1 MDEEKGRLPDA
12 EKDWAF
18 EESQRRESWKTPE
31 VYLEKLSA
39 FSRMLR
45 LAGLSVSPRET
56 EDASRLLIDLGL
68 ENREQV
74 KTALRTVYAKS
85 REEQLTF
92 DRTFDGFFI
101 SEEKMRQQAK
111 EQMERE
117 RELQQHR
124 QEAEEELQL
133 NGQPMDLDES
143 QRETYA
149 AMPEEARQRLRN
161 FMEKYRGTA
170 ERNPKLYGDFIHSVF
185 ARAIM
190 EQQMLMENAGLG
202 GQEVDPEIGLMY
214 REISEFQDTEIPKA
228 IEIIQSVARQ
238 INGELSM
245 KRKAG
250 GHTGKLDFRR
260 TIRKGLETGGSL
272 YHLRYRKKRAHRKHL
287 VLLCDVSGSM
297 VQFSE
302 FALRFIQSL
311 NQVSD
316 NSRVFLFSETMTE
329 ADAFQLQ
336 NMDLFRGFVKDS
348 GLFGRGT
355 DLGTAL
361 EQLCSQKIPALNAS
375 TTLLILSDT
384 KTIDQPR
391 AVRALQ
397 EAKRQA
403 GRVIWLN
410 PIPEGKWKYLGSV
423 QTMAAICPMV
433 SCSTLRELA
442 GACRRLVQNT

>member
-1 MDEEKGRLPDA
+1 MA
-12 EKDWAF
+12 E
-18 EESQRRESWKTPE
+18 PG

-45 LAGLSVSPRET
+45 LQGLSVSPRET
-56 EDASRLLIDLGL
+56 EDAAQLLTELGL
-68 ENREQV
+68 EDRDQV

-85 REEQLTF
+85 REEQITF
-92 DRTFDGFFI
+92 DRVFDGFFI

-117 RELQQHR
+117 KELQQHR
-124 QEAEEELQL
+124 REAEEELQL
-133 NGQPMDLDES
+133 NGQPMDLDEK

-149 AMPEEARQRLRN
+149 AMPEDARQRLRN
-161 FMEKYRGTA
+161 FMEKYRATA

-190 EQQMLMENAGLG
+190 EQQLLMENAGLG
-202 GQEVDPEIGLMY
+202 GQELDPEIGILY
-214 REISEFQDTEIPKA
+214 RDITDFKDTEIPKA
-228 IEIIQSVARQ
+228 IEIIQGVARQ
-238 INGELSM
+238 INGELSA
-245 KRKAG
+245 KRKRG

-260 TIRKGLETGGSL
+260 TIRKGLETGGSFYRL
-272 YHLRYRKKRAHRKHL
+272 KYRKKRAHRKHL

-316 NSRVFLFSETMTE
+316 NSRVFLFSESVVE
-329 ADAFQLQ
+329 ADPFKLQ
-336 NMDLFRGFVKDS
+336 NMDLFRSYVRDS
-348 GLFGRGT
+348 GIYGKGT

-361 EQLCSQKIPALNAS
+361 LELCTKKPSVLGSAA
-375 TTLLILSDT
+375 TLLILSDT
-384 KTIDQPR
+384 KSIDQPR
-391 AVRALQ
+391 AIAALQ
-397 EAKRQA
+397 EAKRQS

-410 PIPEGKWKYLGSV
+410 PIPENKWQYIRSV
-423 QTMAAICPMV
+423 QTMAAICPMI

-442 GACRRLVQNT
+442 AACRRLAQNGR

>member
-1 MDEEKGRLPDA
+1 MAEPD
-12 EKDWAF
+12 
-18 EESQRRESWKTPE
+18 
-31 VYLEKLSA
+31 VYLEKLST

-45 LAGLSVSPRET
+45 
-56 EDASRLLIDLGL
+56 
-68 ENREQV
+68 V

-85 REEQLTF
+85 REEQITF

-101 SEEKMRQQAK
+101 SEEKMRRQAK

-117 RELQQHR
+117 KELQQHR
-124 QEAEEELQL
+124 KEAEEELQL
-133 NGQPMDLDES
+133 NGKPMDLDEK

-149 AMPEEARQRLRN
+149 AMPEEARQRLRS
-161 FMEKYRGTA
+161 FMDKYRGTA

-185 ARAIM
+185 TRAIL
-190 EQQMLMENAGLG
+190 EQQMLMENAGIG
-202 GQEVDPEIGLMY
+202 GQEVDPEIGILY
-214 REISEFQDTEIPKA
+214 RDISDFKDTEIPKA

-238 INGELSM
+238 INGELSA
-245 KRKAG
+245 KRKSG
-250 GHTGKLDFRR
+250 GHTGKLDFRK
-260 TIRKGLETGGSL
+260 TIRKGLETGGSF
-272 YHLRYRKKRAHRKHL
+272 YRLRYKKKRAHRKHL

-316 NSRVFLFSETMTE
+316 NSRTFLFSETVVE
-329 ADAFQLQ
+329 ADAFKLQ
-336 NMDLFRGFVKDS
+336 NMDLFRSYVKES
-348 GLFGRGT
+348 GIYGRGT

-361 EQLCSQKIPALNAS
+361 EQLCAKKPAVLNAS

-391 AVRALQ
+391 AISALI

-410 PIPEGKWKYLGSV
+410 PIPENKWQYLRSV

-442 GACRRLVQNT
+442 AACRRLAQA

>member
-1 MDEEKGRLPDA
+1 MTVTVADIVEDTTMTEPD
-12 EKDWAF
+12 
-18 EESQRRESWKTPE
+18 

-45 LAGLSVSPRET
+45 LEGLSVSPKET

-68 ENREQV
+68 EDRGQV
-74 KTALRTVYAKS
+74 KTALQTVYAKS
-85 REEQLTF
+85 REEQITF
-92 DRTFDGFFI
+92 DRVFDGFFI
-101 SEEKMRQQAK
+101 SEERMRQQAK

-117 RELQQHR
+117 KELQQHR

-133 NGQPMDLDES
+133 NGQPMDLDEN

-149 AMPEEARQRLRN
+149 AMPEEARQKLRN
-161 FMEKYRGTA
+161 FMDKYRGTA

-185 ARAIM
+185 TRTIL

-202 GQEVDPEIGLMY
+202 GQEADPDIGILY
-214 REISEFQDTEIPKA
+214 RDISDFKDTEIPKA
-228 IEIIQSVARQ
+228 IEIIQTVARQ
-238 INGELSM
+238 INGELSA
-245 KRKAG
+245 KRKKG
-250 GHTGKLDFRR
+250 GHTGKLDFRG
-260 TIRKGLETGGSL
+260 TIRKGLETGGSFYRL
-272 YHLRYRKKRAHRKHL
+272 KYRKKRAHRKHL

-316 NSRVFLFSETMTE
+316 SSKVYLFSENMVE
-329 ADAFQLQ
+329 ADAFRLQ
-336 NMDLFRGFVKDS
+336 NMDLFRDFVRECGIYGK
-348 GLFGRGT
+348 GT
-355 DLGTAL
+355 DLGSAL
-361 EQLCSQKIPALNAS
+361 AQLCGKNPAVLNAA

-384 KTIDQPR
+384 KTIDQQR
-391 AVRALQ
+391 AVAALQ
-397 EAKRQA
+397 EAKRMA

-410 PIPEGKWKYLGSV
+410 PIPENKWRYIRSV
-423 QTMAAICPMV
+423 QTMAAVVPMV

-442 GACRRLVQNT
+442 AACRRLTRT